1 MLSAGDWYA
10 ITCGLVW
17 SFAVILMRIA
27 GFTIP
32 PLALTFFK
40 SFVAVLG
47 FIAVLLYQGGPWVPD
62 YPTKVWAELVL
73 SAVFGIA
80 IADTLFAAAL
90 NRLGASLQALADCI
104 YAPSIALVG
113 LLMFS
118 EGLNTPELIGGALVI
133 SGVFVGLVKTK
144 EIENSK
150 DLFYGVCFAASAHV
164 IMAVGILVVRDVIK
178 EGDLVWIAG
187 FRFSVATLALA
198 LFLLIRQDW
207 TSFTIGF
214 RRSDLWKFTVPM
226 AILGPFLATLL
237 WIAGFKHETP
247 GRVAIYNQ
255 LSTVFV
261 ILWAWLLLK
270 EPMTKKKLAGVVL
283 AVTGAIIVGLAD
295 VSFFW

>member
-40 SFVAVLG
+40 SLIAVLG

-62 YPTKVWAELVL
+62 YSAKTWIELVL
-73 SAVFGIA
+73 SAIFGIA

-113 LLMFS
+113 FLMFG
-118 EGLNTPELIGGALVI
+118 EGLSAPELIGGALVI

-144 EIENSK
+144 EIADSK
-150 DLFYGVCFAASAHV
+150 DLFYGVAFAAGAHV
-164 IMAVGILVVRDVIK
+164 IMAVGILVVRDVIQ
-178 EGDLVWIAG
+178 EGNLVWVAG
-187 FRFSVATLALA
+187 FRFSVATVALA
-198 LFLLIRQDW
+198 FFLLIRKDW
-207 TSFTIGF
+207 NSLTLGF
-214 RRSDLWKFTVPM
+214 RRVNLWKFTVPM

-261 ILWAWLLLK
+261 ILWAWLILK
-270 EPMTKKKLAGVVL
+270 EPMTRKKLAGVALAIAGAVL
-283 AVTGAIIVGLAD
+283 VG
-295 VSFFW
+295 FG

>member
-40 SFVAVLG
+40 SLIAVLG
-47 FIAVLLYQGGPWVPD
+47 FIAVLLYQGGPCVPD
-62 YPTKVWAELVL
+62 YSAKTWIELVL
-73 SAVFGIA
+73 SAIFGIA

-113 LLMFS
+113 FLMFG
-118 EGLNTPELIGGALVI
+118 EGLSAPELIGGALVI

-144 EIENSK
+144 EIADSK
-150 DLFYGVCFAASAHV
+150 DLFYGVAFAAGAHV
-164 IMAVGILVVRDVIK
+164 IMAVGILVVRDVIQ
-178 EGDLVWIAG
+178 EGNLVWVAG
-187 FRFSVATLALA
+187 FRFSVATVALA
-198 LFLLIRQDW
+198 FFLLIRKDW
-207 TSFTIGF
+207 NSLTLGF
-214 RRSDLWKFTVPM
+214 RRVNLWKFTVPM

-261 ILWAWLLLK
+261 ILWAWLILK
-270 EPMTKKKLAGVVL
+270 EPMTRKKLAGVALAIAGAVL
-283 AVTGAIIVGLAD
+283 VG
-295 VSFFW
+295 FG

>member
-40 SFVAVLG
+40 SLIAVLG

-62 YPTKVWAELVL
+62 YSAKTWIELVL
-73 SAVFGIA
+73 SAIFGIA

-113 LLMFS
+113 FLMFG
-118 EGLNTPELIGGALVI
+118 EGLSAPELIGGALVI

-144 EIENSK
+144 EIADSK
-150 DLFYGVCFAASAHV
+150 DLFYGVAFAAGAHV
-164 IMAVGILVVRDVIK
+164 IMAVGILVVRDVIQ
-178 EGDLVWIAG
+178 EGNLVWVAG
-187 FRFSVATLALA
+187 FRFSVATVALA
-198 LFLLIRQDW
+198 FFLLIRKDW
-207 TSFTIGF
+207 NSLTLGF
-214 RRSDLWKFTVPM
+214 RRVNLWKLTVPM

-261 ILWAWLLLK
+261 ILWAWLILK
-270 EPMTKKKLAGVVL
+270 EPMTRKKLAGVALAIAGAVL
-283 AVTGAIIVGLAD
+283 VG
-295 VSFFW
+295 FG

>member
-40 SFVAVLG
+40 SL
-47 FIAVLLYQGGPWVPD
+47 IAVLLYQGGPWVPD
-62 YPTKVWAELVL
+62 YSAKTWIELVL
-73 SAVFGIA
+73 SAIFGIA

-113 LLMFS
+113 FLMFG
-118 EGLNTPELIGGALVI
+118 EGLSAPELIGGALVI

-144 EIENSK
+144 EIADSK
-150 DLFYGVCFAASAHV
+150 DLFYGVAFAAGAHV
-164 IMAVGILVVRDVIK
+164 IMAVGILVVRDVIQ
-178 EGDLVWIAG
+178 EGNLVWVAG
-187 FRFSVATLALA
+187 FRFSVATVALA
-198 LFLLIRQDW
+198 FFLLIRKDW
-207 TSFTIGF
+207 NSLTLGF
-214 RRSDLWKFTVPM
+214 RRVNLWKFTVPM

-261 ILWAWLLLK
+261 ILWAWLILK
-270 EPMTKKKLAGVVL
+270 EPMTRKKLAGVALAIAGAVL
-283 AVTGAIIVGLAD
+283 VG
-295 VSFFW
+295 FG

>member
-10 ITCGLVW
+10 ITW

-40 SFVAVLG
+40 SLIAVLG
-47 FIAVLLYQGGPWVPD
+47 FIAVLLYQGGPCVPD
-62 YPTKVWAELVL
+62 YSAKTWIELVL
-73 SAVFGIA
+73 SAIFGIA

-113 LLMFS
+113 FLMFG
-118 EGLNTPELIGGALVI
+118 EGLSAPELIGGALVI

-144 EIENSK
+144 EIADSK
-150 DLFYGVCFAASAHV
+150 DLFYGVAFAAGAHV
-164 IMAVGILVVRDVIK
+164 IMAVGILVVRDVIQ
-178 EGDLVWIAG
+178 EGNLVWVAG
-187 FRFSVATLALA
+187 FRFSVATVALA
-198 LFLLIRQDW
+198 FFLLIRKDW
-207 TSFTIGF
+207 NSLTLGF
-214 RRSDLWKFTVPM
+214 RRVNLWKFTVPM

-261 ILWAWLLLK
+261 ILWAWLILK
-270 EPMTKKKLAGVVL
+270 EPMTRKKLAGVALAIAGAVL
-283 AVTGAIIVGLAD
+283 VG
-295 VSFFW
+295 FG